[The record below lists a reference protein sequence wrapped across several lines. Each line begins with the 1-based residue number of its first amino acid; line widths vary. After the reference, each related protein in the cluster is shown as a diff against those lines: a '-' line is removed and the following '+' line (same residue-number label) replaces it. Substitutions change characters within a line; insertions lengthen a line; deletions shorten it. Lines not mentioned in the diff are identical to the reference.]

1 MAMNKDFSSVSD
13 TEVRPDVRMLYYCLK
28 LDNSDLSLKQVNAFL
43 NEEYVSVSIKD
54 IEKLFVYHNAIV
66 NNILNDSCYNICAEL
81 TRSMVLGTRG
91 TMGFTDD
98 VLNITDELICEL
110 HLAVK
115 ANNPL
120 ERAARVYYVI
130 TNHEAAN
137 EHSKAIGYL
146 MMIYS
151 LKIDNYGLFVS
162 DDDFISELSENNS
175 MCLDDIIKHL
185 RMYLTIDITD

>member
-1 MAMNKDFSSVSD
+1 MVTDKAISSD
-13 TEVRPDVRMLYYCLK
+13 RVRPDIQMLYYCLR
-28 LDNSDLSLKQVNAFL
+28 LDNSKLSLKQVGDFIDGEL
-43 NEEYVSVSIKD
+43 VSIT
-54 IEKLFVYHNAIV
+54 IEDVIKLFVYHNVII
-66 NNILNDSCYNICAEL
+66 NHIMKDSGYIICAEL
-81 TRSMVLGTRG
+81 IRTMVLGTRG

-115 ANNPL
+115 VNNPL
-120 ERAARVYYVI
+120 ERAARVYNVI
-130 TNHEAAN
+130 TKHEAAK

-146 MMIYS
+146 MMVYS
-151 LKIDNYGLFVS
+151 LRIDNYGLLVP

-185 RMYLTIDITD
+185 RMYLTVDVTD

>member
-1 MAMNKDFSSVSD
+1 MKDSG
-13 TEVRPDVRMLYYCLK
+13 Y
-28 LDNSDLSLKQVNAFL
+28 
-43 NEEYVSVSIKD
+43 I
-54 IEKLFVYHNAIV
+54 
-66 NNILNDSCYNICAEL
+66 ICAEL
-81 TRSMVLGTRG
+81 IRTMVLGTRG